1 MQTGSSETHWLE
13 IWKNHLGPN
22 GGSVAMDS
30 VVVLVDTIIAY
41 KIKSYS

>member
-22 GGSVAMDS
+22 GGSVVMDS
-30 VVVLVDTIIAY
+30 VVVDTIIIVY

>member
-1 MQTGSSETHWLE
+1 MQTGSSEPHWLE

-22 GGSVAMDS
+22 GGSVVVMDS
-30 VVVLVDTIIAY
+30 VVVDTIIVY